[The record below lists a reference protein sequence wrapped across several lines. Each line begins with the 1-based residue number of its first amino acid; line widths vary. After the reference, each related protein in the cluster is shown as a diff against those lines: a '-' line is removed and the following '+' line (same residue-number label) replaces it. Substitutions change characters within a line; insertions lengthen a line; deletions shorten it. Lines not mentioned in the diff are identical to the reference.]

1 MKQAPLFFACIIMC
15 SFSFSQ
21 HKKPTPHSN
30 SLKKNTAVHFGTA
43 SFYANKFEGRKTA
56 TGEIFSQK
64 KMTAASNILSLNT
77 WVQVTNLHNKK
88 TTIVKITDRM
98 HPKNKRLIDLS
109 RAAAKKLDYTSR
121 GLARVKVEVLGRK
134 APDHW
139 VLEPNK
145 NKE

>member
-1 MKQAPLFFACIIMC
+1 
-15 SFSFSQ
+15 
-21 HKKPTPHSN
+21 
-30 SLKKNTAVHFGTA
+30 
-43 SFYANKFEGRKTA
+43 
-56 TGEIFSQK
+56 
-64 KMTAASNILSLNT
+64 
-77 WVQVTNLHNKK
+77 
-88 TTIVKITDRM
+88 M